1 VRYLGAN
8 AGAGQQHLDGECG
21 DGAKSAYDGEAK
33 QAEQDIGD
41 RRLAQRA
48 EEHDEDSS
56 TGRSSTDRGKDDGRI
71 ERDRSS
77 MQILELGRQDFPFI
91 LVSVFER
98 LARPSTRSPT
108 RDGRVENTLSSVA
121 IPESRKT
128 GVSATWMI
136 CAIVS
141 RADPS
146 ALTPDIGLLLDHPA
160 GPTRELASYAVIS
173 PQNNAG
179 TFSRSRENGRR
190 RPLDRHK
197 ILMIF

>member
-1 VRYLGAN
+1 LSPIATTLLRLLRLASIILGRQPPSVRYLGAN

-91 LVSVFER
+91 LVSVFEC
-98 LARPSTRSPT
+98 LGSTRSPT
-108 RDGRVENTLSSVA
+108 RESRVENTSSSVA
-121 IPESRKT
+121 IPDRRKT
-128 GVSATWMI
+128 GVSAIWMM
-136 CAIVS
+136 CAISS
-141 RADPS
+141 RADPLLVS
-146 ALTPDIGLLLDHPA
+146 TPNIGLLLYHPN
-160 GPTRELASYAVIS
+160 I
-173 PQNNAG
+173 G
-179 TFSRSRENGRR
+179 TSRDCIGRLR
-190 RPLDRHK
+190 DNLP
-197 ILMIF
+197 

>member
-1 VRYLGAN
+1 
-8 AGAGQQHLDGECG
+8 
-21 DGAKSAYDGEAK
+21 
-33 QAEQDIGD
+33 
-41 RRLAQRA
+41 
-48 EEHDEDSS
+48 
-56 TGRSSTDRGKDDGRI
+56 
-71 ERDRSS
+71 
-77 MQILELGRQDFPFI
+77 
-91 LVSVFER
+91 
-98 LARPSTRSPT
+98 
-108 RDGRVENTLSSVA
+108 
-121 IPESRKT
+121 
-128 GVSATWMI
+128 MI